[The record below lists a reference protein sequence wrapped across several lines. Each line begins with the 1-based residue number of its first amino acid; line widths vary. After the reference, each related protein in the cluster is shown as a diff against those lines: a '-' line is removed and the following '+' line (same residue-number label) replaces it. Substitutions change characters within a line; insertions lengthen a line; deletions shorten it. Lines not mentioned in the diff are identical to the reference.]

1 MSQFRQHTFAPSEMS
16 KEDAIAKLKK
26 GTMVRHDDT
35 GREAEV
41 VTPPDS
47 EKNSGR
53 FGVKGDRKNTRNQR
67 PDKWTIV
74 PQPETK
80 EDNQAAMKKDNQAA
94 MKKEPVREP
103 VPVTVREPVPDTVRE
118 PEMTK
123 KHKIQMRDLIATQQQ
138 QILDLKKES
147 QMTYDNALQQLE
159 AIHRDEMTALEL
171 KFETETKGREV
182 LLSRHRQQT
191 INLKEQYRKSLEEL
205 KQQQQNELQEFETQW
220 Q

>member
-35 GREAEV
+35 GRVAEV

-74 PQPETK
+74 PTGDNQAAMK

-94 MKKEPVREP
+94 MKKEPAP
-103 VPVTVREPVPDTVRE
+103 KIVPDTVRE

-123 KHKIQMRDLIATQQQ
+123 KHEIQMRDLIATQQQ

-171 KFETETKGREV
+171 KFETETNGREV

-191 INLKEQYRKSLEEL
+191 NNLKEQYRKSLEEL
-205 KQQQQNELQEFETQW
+205 KQQQQNELQEFETRW